1 MKKVLFLLLC
11 SALLFACNQG
21 PEKSKPQ
28 PHDSHPMEPSL
39 ELAQANGVK
48 WKADSVTNN
57 NVAILRSIAEDF
69 KTKSTPSVSDYQKLS
84 ADLTTGLNKMIKECK
99 MTGADHD
106 ALHIW
111 LEPVLKENAALKSST
126 DPEIA
131 GTIFKS
137 TDHRLDNYN
146 NYFE

>member
-21 PEKSKPQ
+21 LEKSKPQ

-39 ELAQANGVK
+39 ELAKANGVK

-111 LEPVLKENAALKSST
+111 LEPVLKENTALKSST